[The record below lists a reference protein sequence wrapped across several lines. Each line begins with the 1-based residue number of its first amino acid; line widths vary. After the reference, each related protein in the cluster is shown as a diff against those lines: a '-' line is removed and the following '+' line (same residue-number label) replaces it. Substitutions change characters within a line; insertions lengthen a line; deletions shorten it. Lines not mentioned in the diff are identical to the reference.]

1 MTRTQYNQP
10 TLSITD
16 QLNLLSHRGLS
27 LPDQAEARHL
37 LENIS
42 MFRLKGY
49 LYPFEQNH
57 LTHQFKPGA
66 SLTQALMLHHFDVAL
81 RSFVLSM
88 IARVEVSVRTQIS
101 QTVSER
107 TDQFW
112 YIDSSNF
119 SNASAH
125 SDLLSRLQNEISR
138 SDDDQIV
145 SFRAQYS
152 NPWPPCWMAVELSS
166 MGNLSK
172 MYKLLGSPNDR
183 RTIANYYD
191 LADPVMESWLHSLT
205 YIRNICAHHG
215 RLWNRTL
222 RISPSVPRHPRR
234 PFMVRLAANN
244 RIYFVLCII
253 KYMLDVIEPNNDML
267 TRLRWLF
274 VDYPQIDPHAMGFP
288 DSWELEPLWR

>member
-1 MTRTQYNQP
+1 MT
-10 TLSITD
+10 
-16 QLNLLSHRGLS
+16 
-27 LPDQAEARHL
+27 
-37 LENIS
+37 
-42 MFRLKGY
+42 
-49 LYPFEQNH
+49 
-57 LTHQFKPGA
+57 
-66 SLTQALMLHHFDVAL
+66 
-81 RSFVLSM
+81 
-88 IARVEVSVRTQIS
+88 RTQIS

-183 RTIANYYD
+183 RTIASCYD
-191 LADPVMESWLHSLT
+191 LADPVMES
-205 YIRNICAHHG
+205 
-215 RLWNRTL
+215 
-222 RISPSVPRHPRR
+222 
-234 PFMVRLAANN
+234 
-244 RIYFVLCII
+244 
-253 KYMLDVIEPNNDML
+253 
-267 TRLRWLF
+267 
-274 VDYPQIDPHAMGFP
+274 
-288 DSWELEPLWR
+288 